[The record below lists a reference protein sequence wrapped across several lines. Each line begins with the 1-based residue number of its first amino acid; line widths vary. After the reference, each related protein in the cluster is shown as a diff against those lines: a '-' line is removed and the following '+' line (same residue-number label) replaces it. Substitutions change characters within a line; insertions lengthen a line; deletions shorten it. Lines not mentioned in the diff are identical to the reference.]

1 MKTRPPLM
9 PTRGRTEWEA
19 TKIAAAVSKYGQA
32 SPHEPPMVATRGLSP
47 EFLELA
53 IRLDEALA
61 VFRDRFGRAHLL
73 RRHCE
78 RQGTPMTIPELAA
91 IERAGDEAQQAVFK
105 LITEVES
112 SKPVTTGDR
121 RLKRR
126 VVDLRGDNWLRQ
138 LDWLYD
144 LYEEDRRERYGK

>member
-1 MKTRPPLM
+1 
-9 PTRGRTEWEA
+9 
-19 TKIAAAVSKYGQA
+19 
-32 SPHEPPMVATRGLSP
+32 MVATRGLSP

-61 VFRDRFGRAHLL
+61 VFRDRFGRTHLL

-78 RQGTPMTIPELAA
+78 RHGIAITIPELAE

-105 LITEVES
+105 LITVIEG

-126 VVDLRGDNWLRQ
+126 AIDLRGDNWLRQ

>member
-1 MKTRPPLM
+1 MTRPTPM
-9 PTRGRTEWEA
+9 PTKGRTVWQA
-19 TKIAAAVSKYGQA
+19 DKIAAAVSKYGRPQ
-32 SPHEPPMVATRGLSP
+32 PHEPPMVATRGLSP

-61 VFRDRFGRAHLL
+61 AFRDRFGRAHLL

-78 RQGTPMTIPELAA
+78 RHGIAMTIPELAE
-91 IERAGDEAQQAVFK
+91 IDRAGDEAQQAVFR
-105 LITEVES
+105 LITVAEGM
-112 SKPVTTGDR
+112 KPVTTGDR

-126 VVDLRGDNWLRQ
+126 AIDLRGDNWLRQ

-144 LYEEDRRERYGK
+144 LYEEDRREGYGK